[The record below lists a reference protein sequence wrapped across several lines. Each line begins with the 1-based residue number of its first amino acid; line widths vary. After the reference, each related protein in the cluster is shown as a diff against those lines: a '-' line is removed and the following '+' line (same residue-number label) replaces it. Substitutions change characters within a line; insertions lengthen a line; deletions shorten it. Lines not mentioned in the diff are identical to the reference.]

1 MPNGKKLIDPF
12 ILQRSNPILSTSEK
26 NVYEDDERKWIQE
39 ENPENLKVAMDF
51 FDPESDKYSF
61 MRNYSAAQ
69 ILGASVESKF
79 RLYEQHRHNFIPKSD
94 TRSQKIKGLK
104 ATVSLPSSEKI
115 DELLKSSDQTDDSV
129 SVSQSS
135 TSNSQPV
142 NKMAED
148 IMMAFHELKKEE
160 KRHPRKSG
168 IPTPYGCM
176 CILESF
182 EKLVCYEHALY
193 IFRDGKFDFLNY
205 DDALSFLMTFFEYA
219 MSDLGTVD
227 FLKKIYDCLQRHEK
241 IRLKP
246 NQINKWLIGFNN
258 GFWDVKNKTFY
269 DSSTQLFTPF
279 QVNANIVFQPLSCP
293 VFDAFLEDTSCGDQL
308 WIERVW
314 EILGYLL
321 TPDNSAKAIFVF
333 QGKMHTGKSLISELL
348 ENFFPENIRSSMGVE
363 ELEQQF
369 GACNLLGK
377 VICISPDLK
386 YEAFRGS
393 SVSWLKRIS
402 GGDTI
407 TTAVK
412 YRPDMIS
419 FKPQTRFVLSTNHP
433 IHLTYP
439 DKAFMS
445 RLVVVPFFKTI
456 PPEQQNKELIGK
468 ILLEK
473 DAILQ
478 KALWYAE
485 RLRNRNGVFS
495 GHFSINIRDCFDT
508 DDDFELPY
516 NEKVPSNETLA
527 SFIQKFLLYNVCEVT
542 ESFLPLNTIYSA
554 FIEKGI
560 NITVQ
565 HFSQLCSSLVS
576 ELFPSSQKTKR
587 RVPDAPN
594 PVNGFLGLKLKN
606 NNLEV

>member
-1 MPNGKKLIDPF
+1 MPNEKKLIDPF

-26 NVYEDDERKWIQE
+26 TVYEDDERKWIQE

-69 ILGASVESKF
+69 ILGTSVESKF
-79 RLYEQHRHNFIPKSD
+79 RLYEQHYHNFVPKSD
-94 TRSQKIKGLK
+94 THSPKIKGLK

-135 TSNSQPV
+135 ISTSHSV
-142 NKMAED
+142 DKMTED
-148 IMMAFHELKKEE
+148 IILSFHEAKKEE
-160 KRHPRKSG
+160 KRNPRKSG

-176 CILESF
+176 RILEDF
-182 EKLVCYEHALY
+182 ETLVCFEHSLY
-193 IFRDGKFDFLNY
+193 LLRNGRFEFLNY
-205 DDALSFLMTFFEYA
+205 DDAVSFLMTFFEY
-219 MSDLGTVD
+219 MMPDLGTTD
-227 FLKKIYDCLQRHEK
+227 FLKKIYECLLRHEK
-241 IRLKP
+241 IRRSR
-246 NQINKWLIGFNN
+246 QEINPWLIGFNN
-258 GFWDVKNKTFY
+258 GFWDIKQKHFY
-269 DSSTQLFTPF
+269 SSESQLFTPF
-279 QVNANIVFQPLSCP
+279 QLNANIVFEPLSCP
-293 VFDAFLEDTSCGDQL
+293 IFDAFLEETSCGDPL
-308 WIERVW
+308 WIETVW
-314 EILGYLL
+314 EILGYCLS
-321 TPDNSAKAIFVF
+321 PDNSAKSIFVF
-333 QGKMHTGKSLISELL
+333 QGKMHTGKSLISQLL

-363 ELEQQF
+363 ELDQPF

-377 VICISPDLK
+377 TICISPDLR
-386 YEAFRGS
+386 YESFRGS
-393 SVSWLKRIS
+393 AVSWLKRIS

-419 FKPQTRFVLSTNHP
+419 FKPQTRFLLSTNHP

-439 DKAFMS
+439 DKAFMN

-456 PPEQQNKELIGK
+456 PPERQDKELIDK

-473 DAILQ
+473 SAILQ

-485 RLRNRNGVFS
+485 RLRKRNYGFAKR
-495 GHFSINIRDCFDT
+495 FPINIKECLDT
-508 DDDFELPY
+508 NDDFELPY
-516 NEKVPSNETLA
+516 NESTVSNETLA
-527 SFIQKFLLYNVCEVT
+527 TLMQKFLLNNVCEVT